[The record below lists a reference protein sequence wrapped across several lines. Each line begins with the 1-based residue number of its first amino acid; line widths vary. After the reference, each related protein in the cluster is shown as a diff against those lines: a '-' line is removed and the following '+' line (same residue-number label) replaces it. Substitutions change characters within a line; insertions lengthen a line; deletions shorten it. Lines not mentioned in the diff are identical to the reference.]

1 CSMER
6 SLAAGQEYRRYFAT
20 GSYRRY
26 VKGSVHS
33 YNATICKDRF
43 LARIRAAGEKA
54 GVRVPY
60 QNGLW
65 P

>member
-1 CSMER
+1 MNR
-6 SLAAGQEYRRYFAT
+6 SLAAGNEYRRYFAT
-20 GSYRRY
+20 GGYRHY
-26 VKGSVHS
+26 VRGSVHS
-33 YNATICKDRF
+33 YRATICKDRF
-43 LARIRAAGEKA
+43 LAQVRSAGAKV